1 MNTALLAPLLWQRRE
16 ARLAALDEL
25 PRNLWMWGLIHSQG
39 SLEMRLDGLR
49 ELRAALLAGTLPAV
63 WRWPE
68 GELAQGVAT
77 VLAELDLPNYCP
89 GEGELVEILLRSL
102 MFHLDLIVD
111 YVDRGATPPAAA
123 ERALA
128 AFRDDWA
135 DRCGEMDELVDV
147 FGDIGELCKHNRWD
161 LLSGLLKSGGWQEVV
176 RIRRLVEHQPELAK
190 CIRRLGRARATEEM
204 DEVKRTEV
212 QAMMQ
217 VTRPVARPRTLR
229 VPDYPGETRGVR
241 RSGRVARM
249 LPAEA
254 MLLLHPRLRLI
265 WHARHAERTLLTYE
279 DEEILEEWVHEPQAA
294 WLPSPDKLPERRQ
307 EMGPI
312 LVCVDTSGSMQGGA
326 EAVAKAV
333 VLEAVRTAHAQK
345 RACHVFAFSGPGDLL
360 EMPVSVDLPGLEAL
374 TGFMGQSFGGGTDIT
389 GPLAQAL
396 DKLEQEDWQLA
407 DLLVASDGEFGATP
421 ELAERLR
428 RVKAAQ
434 GLRVQG
440 VLIGDRET
448 LGFLEVADDIFWVP
462 DWRRYGTS
470 DSASPVHSKSLTATY
485 FPGALRTP
493 ENRAAT
499 TSGADAASALWNAP
513 SGYGR
518 KKP

>member
-1 MNTALLAPLLWQRRE
+1 MNTALPAPLLWQRRE

-39 SLEMRLDGLR
+39 SLEARLDGLR
-49 ELRAALLAGTLPAV
+49 ELRAALLEGRLPAD

-68 GELAQGVAT
+68 GELAPGVAT
-77 VLAELDLPNYCP
+77 VLTELELPNYCI

-176 RIRRLVEHQPELAK
+176 RIRRLVEHLPELAK

-204 DEVKRTEV
+204 DEAKRTEV
-212 QAMMQ
+212 PAMMQ
-217 VTRPVARPRTLR
+217 VTRPVARPRSQR

-254 MLLLHPRLRLI
+254 VLLLHPRLRLI

-279 DEEILEEWVHEPQAA
+279 DEEILEEWVHELQTA

-345 RACHVFAFSGPGDLL
+345 RACHVFTFSGPGDLL

-421 ELAERLR
+421 EMADRLR

-448 LGFLEVADDIFWVP
+448 LGFLEIADDIFWVP

-470 DSASPVHSKSLTATY
+470 DSDSPVHSKSLTATY

-499 TSGADAASALWNAP
+499 TTGANAATALWNAP

>member
-1 MNTALLAPLLWQRRE
+1 MSEAAPLLWQRRE

-25 PRNLWMWGLIHSQG
+25 PRNLWLWSLIHSQG
-39 SLEMRLDGLR
+39 SLESRLAGLAGLR
-49 ELRAALLAGTLPAV
+49 TALLAGGLPAD
-63 WRWPE
+63 WGWPDAP
-68 GELAQGVAT
+68 LAQGVAR
-77 VLAELDLPNYCP
+77 VLTELDLPNYCQ
-89 GEGELVEILLRSL
+89 GEAELVEILLRSL

-111 YVDRGATPPAAA
+111 YIDRGATLEAAA

-135 DRCGEMDELVDV
+135 ERCGEMDELVEV

-161 LLSGLLKSGGWQEVV
+161 LLSGLLTSAGWQEVV
-176 RIRRLVEHQPELAK
+176 RIRRLVAHLPELAN
-190 CIRRLGRARATEEM
+190 CIRRLGRARATEDM
-204 DEVKRTEV
+204 DETKRTET

-217 VTRPVARPRTLR
+217 VDRPVARPRHVR
-229 VPDYPGETRGVR
+229 VPDYPGETRGIR
-241 RSGRVARM
+241 RSGRVPRM
-249 LPAEA
+249 LPSEA
-254 MLLLHPRLRLI
+254 ALLLHPRLRLV

-279 DEEILEEWVHEPQAA
+279 DDEVLEEWIHEPQSA
-294 WLPSPDKLPERRQ
+294 WVPSPDKLPDRRQ

-345 RACHVFAFSGPGDLL
+345 RACHVFTFSGPGDLL
-360 EMPVSVDLPGLEAL
+360 EMPVAVDLPGLEAL

-389 GPLAQAL
+389 GPLEHAL
-396 DKLEQEDWQLA
+396 DKLEQEEWQLA

-421 ELAERLR
+421 EMAERLR
-428 RVKAAQ
+428 RVKAAL

-448 LGFLEVADDIFWVP
+448 LGFLEIADDIFWVP

-470 DSASPVHSKSLTATY
+470 DSGSPVHSKSLTATY

-499 TSGADAASALWNAP
+499 TTGSDAASALWNAP
-513 SGYGR
+513 SGYR
-518 KKP
+518 KPKA